1 MGYISQHKIKIIEG
15 DLRCKELNNYL
26 DSLNA
31 EKCVWLSEDASGL
44 VAKIEYDSETN
55 QMVGV
60 TLPLDS
66 QTGFPVPFTFLARN
80 ENEIRENMN
89 KEKSS
94 LVYIIMAQP
103 LIECAPPFLLQV
115 FGTNNRFRSIDVLKR
130 WKETVDI
137 LER

>member
-1 MGYISQHKIKIIEG
+1 M
-15 DLRCKELNNYL
+15 YL
-26 DSLNA
+26 DSLNV

-44 VAKIEYDSETN
+44 DAKIEYDPETN
-55 QMVGV
+55 QMIGL
-60 TLPLDS
+60 TLPLDD
-66 QTGFPVPFTFLARN
+66 QTGFPVPFSFPART
-80 ENEIRENMN
+80 EDDIRENMKN
-89 KEKSS
+89 EKSS

-115 FGTNNRFRSIDVLKR
+115 YGTNNKFRSKDVLNR